1 MIFIFLF
8 VILSTYSFFGMQVP
22 VTAIPERRPIEE
34 SMFELHAQAGQRLHE
49 LEQSVATLENLA
61 QLVPLDSATIEAT
74 EKIKRACNDAL
85 LQDMVLRTDAKASSF
100 AHEQKEENKRIATDI
115 RLLNTQLTEHKAQ
128 QEARLALAVDEQRN
142 SSASVKT
149 DLESLK
155 AQLRE
160 QSRQQEQARG
170 QLQAQVVQLSAVNA
184 QLATELEAQK
194 NATKKVYL
202 VGGAVCLVAA
212 GTALYL
218 GARISQHDQD
228 LYGCQSTQNK
238 NESELNKN
246 QSTLGRLFK
255 SLYGIQNE
263 IRSLS
268 DQVAALQQRPYVSK
282 DHNNALV
289 YNAPN
294 GSGPVRGARV
304 SKW

>member
-1 MIFIFLF
+1 MIFVFLL
-8 VILSTYSFFGMQVP
+8 IGLTTISLSAMELPVVP
-22 VTAIPERRPIEE
+22 SSERRPIEE
-34 SMFELHAQAGQRLHE
+34 SMFELHAQADRRLQTLEEKADSAQLLLTAERLDTAALAGIEKVKRVCGDVLLQNLVQDQNGKFSGFVRVQHALNAHSHDAIESLQAQLRDQAAQHTAQLHE
-49 LEQSVATLENLA
+49 SMGDQKKDTQV
-61 QLVPLDSATIEAT
+61 
-74 EKIKRACNDAL
+74 IK
-85 LQDMVLRTDAKASSF
+85 
-100 AHEQKEENKRIATDI
+100 TDI
-115 RLLNTQLTEHKAQ
+115 EL
-128 QEARLALAVDEQRN
+128 
-142 SSASVKT
+142 
-149 DLESLK
+149 LK

-170 QLQAQVVQLSAVNA
+170 QLQEQVQQLNAVNV

-202 VGGAVCLVAA
+202 VGGAVCLIAA

-255 SLYGIQNE
+255 SLYGTQNE

-294 GSGPVRGARV
+294 GSGPVRGAHV